1 MEWQEELTLLAKIA
15 PSQPHATYAA
25 FIHGFIHKFT
35 YLSRTNPNKDH
46 LLQPLEDI
54 IRSQLIPS
62 WTGRAPPSDL
72 ERELFALPVRLG
84 GLGIVNP
91 AYHSFI
97 EFQASI
103 SISAPLSHLIES
115 QQHNY
120 PWESLNA
127 QIEAKNT
134 VRKQRLK
141 DLKSSAT
148 NIKSSLSDSL
158 RHAVDLAQEKGASS
172 WLSSLPLAE
181 FGFSLH
187 KGAFRDALALRYG
200 WLPSSTPIHC
210 ACGTQFSVE
219 HSLSCP
225 KGGFPS
231 IRHNEVCDTV
241 GGWMSEVCSDVCL
254 EPNLQPITNET
265 LRGASAITE
274 DGARL
279 DIAANGFWGGRFEKA
294 YFDVR
299 IFNPHAPSNRQQCLA
314 GTYRKHE
321 RIKIRAY
328 EQRVR
333 EVEHGSF
340 TPLVMSLSGGCGNAA
355 SICYKRLASMLAEKW
370 DQPYSSTLA
379 WMRCKLSFAL
389 LRSAIQCIRGA
400 RSASGRAFHH
410 VIPPTDLVLAE
421 SRIPI

>member
-1 MEWQEELTLLAKIA
+1 
-15 PSQPHATYAA
+15 
-25 FIHGFIHKFT
+25 
-35 YLSRTNPNKDH
+35 
-46 LLQPLEDI
+46 
-54 IRSQLIPS
+54 
-62 WTGRAPPSDL
+62 
-72 ERELFALPVRLG
+72 
-84 GLGIVNP
+84 
-91 AYHSFI
+91 
-97 EFQASI
+97 
-103 SISAPLSHLIES
+103 
-115 QQHNY
+115 
-120 PWESLNA
+120 
-127 QIEAKNT
+127 
-134 VRKQRLK
+134 
-141 DLKSSAT
+141 
-148 NIKSSLSDSL
+148 
-158 RHAVDLAQEKGASS
+158 
-172 WLSSLPLAE
+172 
-181 FGFSLH
+181 
-187 KGAFRDALALRYG
+187 
-200 WLPSSTPIHC
+200 
-210 ACGTQFSVE
+210 
-219 HSLSCP
+219 
-225 KGGFPS
+225 
-231 IRHNEVCDTV
+231 
-241 GGWMSEVCSDVCL
+241 MSEVCSDVCI

-333 EVEHGSF
+333 EVEQGSF
-340 TPLVMSLSGGCGNAA
+340 TPLVMSLSGGCANAA
-355 SICYKRLASMLAEKW
+355 SVCYKRLASMLAEKW